1 MNIRQQGSVMIVYKY
16 LPPSRIDVLEHSR
29 IRFTQPAA
37 LNDPFDTFP
46 CFLEFGPWLFNEMRD
61 RETKEFGVQ
70 ASQESL
76 RKLDIMVAKKLL
88 EFPNILSQHF
98 VVLSLSRIRDN
109 AIMWSHYAESHR
121 GLVIGFDANS
131 GFFSPG
137 GGKARDGLKSVCY
150 SDKRFKMPKAG
161 FHSLDDPDLREAN
174 AGVFFTKCVNWSY
187 EREMRILAHPNSA
200 DVVLPDPSGH
210 EIRLFNF
217 PVDSVKE
224 VIFGFKMSEPDQHRA
239 FDLVRSKYPLATI
252 GKAFPHQSK
261 FAVIVKTFAS

>member
-1 MNIRQQGSVMIVYKY
+1 MIVYKY
-16 LPPSRIDVLEHSR
+16 LTPCRIDVLEHSR

-37 LNDPFDTFP
+37 LNDPFETFP
-46 CFLEFGPWLFNEMRD
+46 CFLDFGPWLFNEMRD
-61 RETKEFGVQ
+61 RETKQFGVQ

-76 RKLDIMVAKKLL
+76 RKLEIMVAKKLVEL
-88 EFPNILSQHF
+88 PDILSQHF
-98 VVLSLSRIRDN
+98 VILSLSTVCDN
-109 AIMWSHYAESHR
+109 AIMWSHYADSHR
-121 GLVIGFDANS
+121 GFVIGFDATS

-137 GGKARDGLKSVCY
+137 GGKAIDGLKSVCY
-150 SDKRFKMPKAG
+150 SDTRYRMPKTG
-161 FHSLDDPDLREAN
+161 FHSLNDPELREAN
-174 AGVFFTKCVNWSY
+174 AGVFFTKGINWSY

-224 VIFGFKMSEPDQHRA
+224 VIFGFKISEADQHRA

-252 GKAFPHQSK
+252 GKALPHESQ
-261 FAVIVKTFAS
+261 FAVSVKTFIG